1 MGIDLDRNKRTFR
14 SDVKSR
20 SGGRLPGLEMFEQ
33 GLDLKSGDIARGC
46 LPILGR
52 SGHEYSAVNAVYKSS
67 SNIDELGKQKTI
79 DLQIQ
84 IDSGASYYGAS
95 ETNFN
100 ALVGDEFTIQNPEY
114 QFDASQPA
122 SWRFKFTG
130 TAGVDPRLPYQAD
143 GLYASYPGRLGDSFN
158 YSLYSHLLK
167 PLPREPF
174 HTEFET
180 TNSVLL
186 ANYGLAGSDGFG
198 VFYEIPIGLPSTA
211 FPASQRS
218 NNDASSIDIPV
229 ANFDLTRTA
238 VFQRLASNPYW
249 LYAVVTRALYQV
261 LPSYFKIL
269 DPEGT
274 NHPNIN
280 KETGAHYLWDKF
292 DLSDMTNA
300 AAIRIKIKH
309 EKNGA
314 VQNPV
319 SNAVTSADISLESWN
334 FTVPHEWTRSGYRE
348 AERINHVYY
357 EDFRSDFLKQTE
369 IRPVSTNV
377 AAIALYSPQISQG
390 TSTPQFSA
398 GVEITKY
405 EETLSGTAAP
415 IDQVITSELLSIR
428 KTQKR
433 EIVANTHRTD
443 HTYYED
449 VHYVDPDGQTH
460 SELNDK
466 WKQWVNVSDH
476 GNVDQAAFVAH
487 LENMFDKRYSPTR
500 LMDEH
505 PMSGRVDIF
514 DRVNSFYSNM
524 PETIVSNT
532 RKSLSAQS
540 FDLESILIIKN
551 KYLKRSEEIEI
562 KKFEDLKGKRDE
574 GEEEYH
580 LIKIK
585 PTTTVFTHPPSS
597 QLVPSG
603 IYRSYKWEYLPAG
616 LVFHIK
622 YANGFFKVTF
632 VSITAG
638 FPSQGQQ
645 NADFEYMKRIP
656 RVNPGESIMFED
668 YFDQQEPEVLDY
680 IEEERWS
687 RIDDEMM
694 VWLTQKYW
702 DNDNDPSTIDVA
714 TGRSIKIDRR
724 EWQQSDYLYTNT
736 GHTAVHSSRV
746 NGIIAQEHKR

>member
-52 SGHEYSAVNAVYKSS
+52 TGHEYSAVNAVYKSS

-84 IDSGASYYGAS
+84 IDSGATYYGG
-95 ETNFN
+95 TQTDFGD
-100 ALVGDEFTIQNPEY
+100 LVGDEFTIQNPEY
-114 QFDASQPA
+114 QFDATQPA
-122 SWRFKFTG
+122 SWRFKFTS
-130 TAGVDPRLPYQAD
+130 TEGVDPRLPYRAD

-158 YSLYSHLLK
+158 YSLHSHLLK

-186 ANYGLAGSDGFG
+186 AKYGLAGSDTSG

-211 FPASQRS
+211 FPANQRP

-229 ANFDLTRTA
+229 ANFDLTQSS

-261 LPSYFKIL
+261 LPSYLKIL
-269 DPEGT
+269 DPEGI

-280 KETGAHYLWDKF
+280 KETGANYLWDQF

-314 VQNPV
+314 VQNPI
-319 SNAVTSADISLESWN
+319 SNTVTSADVSLESWN

-348 AERINHVYY
+348 VERQSNVYY

-369 IRPVSTNV
+369 IRPVSLTDV
-377 AAIALYSPQISQG
+377 ATISMYSPQVSQG
-390 TSTPQFSA
+390 TSTPQFAS

-405 EETLSGTAAP
+405 EETLSSTAAP
-415 IDQVITSELLSIR
+415 INQVITSELLSIR

-433 EIVANTHRTD
+433 EIVTNTHRRD

-524 PETIVSNT
+524 PETVVSNT

-540 FDLESILIIKN
+540 FDLESVLIIKN
-551 KYLKRSEEIEI
+551 KYLKRS
-562 KKFEDLKGKRDE
+562 EDLKGKRDE

-580 LIKIK
+580 LIKVTK
-585 PTTTVFTHPPSS
+585 PNVSTKTNFT
-597 QLVPSG
+597 LVPAG
-603 IYRSYKWEYLPAG
+603 VYRSYEWKYQSNSLSFYIE
-616 LVFHIK
+616 
-622 YANGFFKVTF
+622 YANDYFIVIFG
-632 VSITAG
+632 SITTG
-638 FPSQGQQ
+638 FPFQGQTTG
-645 NADFEYMKRIP
+645 DFEYVKRIP
-656 RVNPGESIMFED
+656 RVDPTESIMFED

-702 DNDNDPSTIDVA
+702 DNDNDPSTIDVV
-714 TGRSIKIDRR
+714 TGRSIEIDRR